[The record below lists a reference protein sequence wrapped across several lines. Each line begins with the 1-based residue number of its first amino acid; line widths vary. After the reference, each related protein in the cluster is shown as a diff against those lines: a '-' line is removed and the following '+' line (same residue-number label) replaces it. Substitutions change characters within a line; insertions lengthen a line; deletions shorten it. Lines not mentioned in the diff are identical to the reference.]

1 MTTNGYDLLSVDE
14 GSLNGDGMGDMGER
28 PLPMLPADSFS
39 LGAPG
44 ADSRNDRS
52 WSEVLRREQD
62 LIIDNIFD
70 FIRDHKPDKHEG
82 RAAMNNLASAIIF
95 TVASRAL
102 QIKARDE
109 QLKAREKEVS
119 RDLRKDESDK
129 VEEIFSR
136 WSQGNRMQEYLVCIK
151 HRYGFEELERREPP
165 YEEDENGTPLPV
177 ITGPRWDWY
186 HADHLMREADREA
199 IFALSAAGYDLY
211 NTRQS
216 RGRLRREANENLAK
230 RLPEMDVSD
239 WRARVMGGK
248 ATNLDKLMGGTWLIL
263 ELVAFGLSFEGQDN
277 PHWKHM
283 ERMYRGVQEM
293 SARRSGWFN
302 RRRGGGGG
310 GGEEEDDG

>member
-1 MTTNGYDLLSVDE
+1 MTSNGIDLLGMEE
-14 GSLNGDGMGDMGER
+14 GSLTGDGMGDMGER
-28 PLPMLPADSFS
+28 PLGLLPSDALS

-44 ADSRNDRS
+44 GDSRNDRS

-109 QLKAREKEVS
+109 QLKTREKEVS
-119 RDLRKDESDK
+119 RELKGDELQK
-129 VEEIFSR
+129 VEDAFDR
-136 WSQGNRMQEYLVCIK
+136 WSKGNRMQEYLVCIK
-151 HRYGFEELERREPP
+151 HRYGFEELERREPE
-165 YEEDENGTPLPV
+165 YEEDEHGMPLPV
-177 ITGPRWDWY
+177 TKGPRWDWY
-186 HADHLMREADREA
+186 NAGHEMREADREA

-211 NTRQS
+211 NVKQS

-263 ELVAFGLSFEGQDN
+263 ELVAFGLAFEGEEN

-293 SARRSGWFN
+293 SARRSGWF
-302 RRRGGGGG
+302 RRKQSGGGG
-310 GGEEEDDG
+310 GGEDDDA